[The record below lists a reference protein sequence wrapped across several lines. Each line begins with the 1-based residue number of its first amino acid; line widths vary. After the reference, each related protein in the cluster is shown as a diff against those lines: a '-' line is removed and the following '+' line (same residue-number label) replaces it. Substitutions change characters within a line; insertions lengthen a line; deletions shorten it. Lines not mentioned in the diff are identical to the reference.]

1 MMLDDILVHDYE
13 SYFGDDWTLQRGKG
27 QKTTEEYVRGPKFEA
42 HCLGWK
48 SMTTGDKGCVSQKDI
63 PAYFD
68 SLRGKRLAVIHHHA
82 QFDGL
87 ISAHHYGFV
96 PDFYFDTM
104 VMARIVLGQRAR
116 VGLGKLCERYGL
128 APKSVPYLK
137 FRNKRWGEMPKWLQ
151 TEIMDGCVDDCEAT
165 GEVFRIFLPHC
176 PQLELE
182 GTDMTTRL
190 YTKPRLIGDAAELR
204 RIHEEEVKRKAALL
218 EELGLTKKDI
228 GSNAKFIA
236 ILEHFGVEPE
246 WKQGTNGLIPAFAR
260 TDTFMQDMLVCGDE
274 VLEVLAETRLATKS
288 SLNETRAL
296 RMAEMSER
304 GGGACD
310 ADPGGVM
317 PVYHNHAK
325 TQTLRPTGG
334 DKMNWVNLPRKGPLR
349 GALKPPAGHKL
360 VVVDLSA
367 IELRVF
373 LYEAGQ
379 LDILARIADGADIY
393 SEEAS
398 AFHGRLITKDDPEE
412 RGTFKQVILSG
423 QYGSGAKRIQKTLRS
438 GGYGPRVFI
447 TDAQAEAMK
456 KHYRTRFDK
465 ARPFWKKCEHALEF
479 MATAAPGETYQFSAH
494 CELSA
499 GRITHLPTGC
509 YMHYEHLFYQ
519 DHPVLSEDGKKVL
532 CEEGYNLQKGENWY
546 ERIWGSKFT
555 ADYIQWLSR
564 IIFTEKCLLLRERY
578 GLVPCMTVY
587 DEWVGIVDED
597 EAEDALLKVE
607 KVFRASP
614 AWAADLPLD
623 CEGKIMEK
631 YGK

>member
-1 MMLDDILVHDYE
+1 MLDDILVHDYE
-13 SYFGDDWTLQRGKG
+13 SYFADDFTLQRGKG
-27 QKTTEEYVRGPKFEA
+27 QKTTEEYVRSPLFEA

-48 SMTTGDKGCVSQKDI
+48 SLITGQKGCVAKRDI
-63 PAYFD
+63 ADYFN
-68 SLRGKRLAVIHHHA
+68 SLRKKRVAVVHHHA

-96 PDFYFDTM
+96 PEFYMDTL

-128 APKSVPYLK
+128 APKSVPYNK
-137 FRNKRWGEMPKWLQ
+137 FRGKRWDEMPQWLKR
-151 TEIMDGCVDDCEAT
+151 EIMDGCVEDCEAT
-165 GEVFRIFLPHC
+165 GSIFTILRPHI
-176 PQLELE
+176 PELE
-182 GTDMTTRL
+182 FAGIDMTTRL
-190 YTKPRLIGDAAELR
+190 YTEPRLIGDVAELR
-204 RIHEEEVKRKAALL
+204 RIHVEEVKRKAELL
-218 EELGLTKKDI
+218 QELGLTKKDI
-228 GSNAKFIA
+228 GSNTKFIE
-236 ILEHFGVEPE
+236 ILAHFGIEPE
-246 WKQGTNGLIPAFAR
+246 YKQGKNGLIPAFAK
-260 TDTFMQDMLVCGDE
+260 TDDFMQDMLVCGDE

-310 ADPGGVM
+310 EDPGGTM
-317 PVYHNHAK
+317 PVYHHHGK

-334 DKMNWVNLPRKGPLR
+334 DKMNWVNLPRRGPLR
-349 GALKPPAGHKL
+349 GALKAPQGHKL

-379 LDILARIADGADIY
+379 LDILARIAEGADVY

-398 AFHGRLITKDDPEE
+398 TYHGREITKDDPEE
-412 RGTFKQVILSG
+412 RGTFKAVILSG
-423 QYGSGAKRIQKTLRS
+423 QYGAGAKRIQTTMKS
-438 GGYGPRVFI
+438 GSYGPRLFI
-447 TDAQAEAMK
+447 SDKEAEKMK
-456 KHYRTRFDK
+456 VQYRTRFDK

-479 MATAAPGETYQFSAH
+479 MATAQEGETYQFSNH
-494 CELSA
+494 CRLEA
-499 GRITHLPTGC
+499 GRIVHEPTGC
-509 YMHYEHLFYQ
+509 YMNYEHLFYQ
-519 DHPVLSEDGKKVL
+519 PHAVLSEDGKKVI
-532 CEEGYNLQKGENWY
+532 CEQGYNLEKGENWY

-555 ADYIQWLSR
+555 ADCIQWISR

-587 DEWVGIVDED
+587 DEWVGIVDAD
-597 EAEDALLKVE
+597 EAEDALCKVE
-607 KVFRASP
+607 KVFRDSP

-623 CEGKIMEK
+623 CEGKIMER